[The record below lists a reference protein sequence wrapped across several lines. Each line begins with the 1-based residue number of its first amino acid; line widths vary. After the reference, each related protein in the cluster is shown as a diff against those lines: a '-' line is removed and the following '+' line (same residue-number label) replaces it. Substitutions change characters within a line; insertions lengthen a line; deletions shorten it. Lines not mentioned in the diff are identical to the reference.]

1 MTEEVTESLAIA
13 RDGSAIDH
21 EAAAGFVREQIWA
34 IWSEVNDRIVGD
46 VHSSSRVS
54 RAVRE
59 EAVQEGFHDLLE
71 EVAAHPEN
79 WLITPTRFDRARF
92 TGEWAAR
99 ARRHLNNWQRSFH
112 EDLAA
117 GLETERIGG
126 REGVGA
132 DGTVADVHPAL
143 AWADARGIEL
153 REVYRRFPP
162 LLEQESYVPTATL
175 LMWCTGREPAEI
187 AQALR
192 QASGDHTIAASDVLV
207 RLVRMYR
214 QHPDGWIAVASYCT
228 AVTSPQV
235 EVAASRREEDLATVL
250 SRDGWRD
257 PFAPSRRLQSVA
269 LLMDWM
275 ERTDKLTRSVE
286 RPTYEWSSAE
296 TRTLVARRIAT
307 GFATHIRAYSRIRSQ
322 IRAATNEASLDAIV
336 ETQPSSRHIWA
347 PAETFA
353 SIAEALSSNTLRKPD
368 AVRRYYG
375 RLLRRDENSWIFD
388 LLPYGMNPY
397 G

>member
-175 LMWCTGREPAEI
+175 LMWCTGRSRRRLRKRFVRLAVTTRSLLVMSWCAWSACTVSIQMAGSPSPAT
-187 AQALR
+187 ALR
-192 QASGDHTIAASDVLV
+192 LLPRRSKWPL
-207 RLVRMYR
+207 
-214 QHPDGWIAVASYCT
+214 
-228 AVTSPQV
+228 
-235 EVAASRREEDLATVL
+235 VAARRT
-250 SRDGWRD
+250 
-257 PFAPSRRLQSVA
+257 
-269 LLMDWM
+269 
-275 ERTDKLTRSVE
+275 
-286 RPTYEWSSAE
+286 
-296 TRTLVARRIAT
+296 
-307 GFATHIRAYSRIRSQ
+307 
-322 IRAATNEASLDAIV
+322 
-336 ETQPSSRHIWA
+336 
-347 PAETFA
+347 
-353 SIAEALSSNTLRKPD
+353 
-368 AVRRYYG
+368 
-375 RLLRRDENSWIFD
+375 
-388 LLPYGMNPY
+388 
-397 G
+397 